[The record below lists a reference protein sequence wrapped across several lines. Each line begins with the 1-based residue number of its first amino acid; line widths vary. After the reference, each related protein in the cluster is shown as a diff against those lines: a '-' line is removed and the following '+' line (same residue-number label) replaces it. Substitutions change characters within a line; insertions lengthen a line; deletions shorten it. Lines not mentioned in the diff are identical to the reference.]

1 MVVCK
6 SLRLRLLDFYNISI
20 IVDCKYEETLYF
32 VFRRTLEETI
42 FGVFLTNIHKFKIE
56 EKDRAEVPQASR
68 KAGIVYDV
76 LLFISK

>member
-6 SLRLRLLDFYNISI
+6 SLRLQLLEFYNIST
-20 IVDCKYEETLYF
+20 IVDCKYGETLYC
-32 VFRRTLEETI
+32 VFCRTLEETI

-56 EKDRAEVPQASR
+56 ENETAKVPQVSHT
-68 KAGIVYDV
+68 AGIIYDV